1 MSNECWVAKRGAAR
15 LGFTLLEMMVALG
28 ILATSYV
35 ALMQAQSG
43 SIRLSAYGKRIT
55 IATFLAQAKMEE
67 TDELL
72 TRDGFPDMDEEDEG
86 NFEELGYP
94 SFKWQLAVRK
104 VELPLAEAFGQLLNQ
119 FGGGEDGEG
128 GGIGGMGGGM
138 GGLGDKLG
146 GMMGGAGSTGG
157 AGGAGGIS
165 GMLNPEMLKG
175 QLEMLS
181 NMLEQSLR
189 EVQLTVLW
197 DGGGKGKELV
207 LTTHLVAVP
216 QAPGAPGAP
225 GSTGQAGMPGQA
237 GSNPV
242 LDQLTGGKPGLGSLK
257 PTGGSTSGSGRTQIG
272 SSVKR

>member
-1 MSNECWVAKRGAAR
+1 MSR
-15 LGFTLLEMMVALG
+15 LRRAGFTLLEMMVALG

-72 TRDGFPDMDEEDEG
+72 AREGFPDMDDEDEG

-119 FGGGEDGEG
+119 FGGGEDGQEG
-128 GGIGGMGGGM
+128 GTGGMGGGM
-138 GGLGDKLG
+138 GGLEGKLSGLMGGKGGKGGTTGMTG
-146 GMMGGAGSTGG
+146 GM
-157 AGGAGGIS
+157 GGAGGIS

-175 QLEMLS
+175 KLDMLA

-189 EVQLTVLW
+189 EVQLTVFW

-216 QAPGAPGAP
+216 QAPGAPGA
-225 GSTGQAGMPGQA
+225 TGQMPGQP

-242 LDQLTGGKPGLGSLK
+242 LDQLRGGKPGLNSTK
-257 PTGGSTSGSGRTQIG
+257 PTGTRGSGRNPI
-272 SSVKR
+272 SPSLKR